1 MKVLKINI
9 NKPVHF
15 ISGGLFITE
24 RPWIHSQRII
34 DSFEIIIGLNKI
46 LYIQEGSTKYEVKPG
61 DVLLLLPN
69 RIHKGYIECD
79 EDLSFYWF
87 HFYCQEHH
95 DIMDKS
101 TANEELLLI
110 TTHSL
115 SQHPIADIY
124 VPLFCT
130 PANLDRINI
139 LSQQLLHVANSNY
152 YIYHGA
158 NYLLTSLLIELS
170 EQYIVSE
177 IKQSRTQSD
186 LNLEKIKEWIRINIH
201 NDISVASIAEKFNYN
216 KTYLSRLF
224 KQKTGMSLLEYL
236 HYMKIRKAKQLLA
249 TTSYSIKEI
258 SYSVGI
264 QDEKY
269 FMRLFKK
276 HENMTPSEFRKAY
289 YRIHMN
295 NN

>member
-34 DSFEIIIGLNKI
+34 DSFEIIIVLNKI

-87 HFYCQEHH
+87 HFYCQEPH

-186 LNLEKIKEWIRINIH
+186 LKLEKIKEWIRINIH